1 MDNLHAVLHQM
12 EAFGIELRD
21 VDKDRIA
28 SLAGSTN
35 EGKRKT
41 CGKKGKDWFKLY
53 IFRPDKGGSYITGSF
68 GTYRHGGS
76 WEKVEQDWAPL
87 SAAERERQARER
99 EAAAARAAAARE
111 ESKRIAAMRAGELW
125 HYAAR
130 EGRSPYLER
139 KGLAGEACRYLPD
152 GTLVILML
160 RYDMPREQAIQ
171 AAQRIMPNGEK
182 KYSYGFS
189 KPGCSLRLGL
199 VDELTQLIVVVE
211 GYATGLTA
219 RTALDRQIP
228 VYVAFDAG
236 NLYHVVPLLRALH
249 PDVRMLIC
257 ADDDWRTR
265 DPITGELN
273 NPGRTAAKAVAKLV
287 PHVDI
292 VYPIFDHS
300 RQDAD
305 TDFDDLRIRQGIEA
319 ARRQLQG
326 AVRMMERVHG

>member
-1 MDNLHAVLHQM
+1 MDNLNAVLHQM
-12 EAFGIELRD
+12 ENFGIELRD

-28 SLAGSTN
+28 SLPGSAHV
-35 EGKRKT
+35 GKRKT
-41 CGKKGKDWFKLY
+41 CGKKGKDWFKFY
-53 IFRPDKGGSYITGSF
+53 VFRPDMGGAFITGSF

-87 SAAERERQARER
+87 SAAERERQVRER
-99 EAAAARAAAARE
+99 AAAVERAAAARE

-125 HYAAR
+125 HFASR
-130 EGRSPYLER
+130 EGHSPYLAR
-139 KGLAGEACRYLPD
+139 KGLQGEACRYLPD

-160 RYDMPREQAIQ
+160 RYDLPREEAIQ
-171 AAQRIMPNGEK
+171 AAQSIMPNGEK

-189 KPGCSLRLGL
+189 KPGCALRLGA
-199 VDELTQLIVVVE
+199 VDESTQLVAVVE
-211 GYATGLTA
+211 GYATGLTV

-236 NLYHVVPLLRALH
+236 NLYHVLPILRELH

-265 DPITGELN
+265 DPQTGELN
-273 NPGRTAAKAVAKLV
+273 NPGRTAAKAIAKQV
-287 PHVDI
+287 PGVDI
-292 VYPIFDHS
+292 VYPIFDRT
-300 RQDAD
+300 RQDSD
-305 TDFDDLRIRQGIEA
+305 TDFDDLRLRQGIEA
-319 ARRQLQG
+319 AQRQLQS